1 MSLSR
6 WLAGRTLSARLIAGL
21 LALFLLASLGVGI
34 ATTAALSRFLLDRL
48 DQQLNTAAAGLSF
61 SIEHPQGPAA
71 GGGASSGSCADQGLA
86 FGQSI
91 ETFAARLKG
100 GRITAACVVTGGGG
114 RPGLRAVHLAVADVR
129 ALERLPVARP
139 DQLSQP
145 QTVHLSGL
153 GDYRLSAFA
162 GRDGDVHVAGLPLAG
177 IQATLRRLELIE
189 VVVFG
194 TALIVM
200 ALAATGWVR
209 FSLRPLERITAT
221 ASRVSDLPLASGEV
235 DLPHR
240 VPEADP
246 RTETGR
252 LGRALNQM
260 LGHVEAALAARQ
272 ASEARLRRFVADAS
286 HELRTPLAGI
296 RGHAELALRTGDLGP
311 EARAALGRVEAESQ
325 RMSRL
330 VDDLLLLARLDAG
343 RPLAREPVDL
353 SRLAIDATSD
363 ARVAGP
369 GHRWV
374 LDLPTEPVTVEGDQY
389 RLHQVMANLL
399 SNARNHT
406 PPGTTVTVRL
416 AGSADGGA
424 ELSVT
429 DDGPG
434 IPADRQDGVWE
445 RFARGDGSRSRKA
458 GGTGLGLAIVR
469 AVVNA
474 QHGRIVLASEPG
486 QTSFRIWLP
495 TASGPA
501 G

>member
-1 MSLSR
+1 MSLSS
-6 WLAGRTLSARLIAGL
+6 WLAGRTLRARLISGL

-34 ATTAALSRFLLDRL
+34 ATTAALSRFLVDRL
-48 DQQLNTAAAGLSF
+48 DQQLDTAAAGLSF
-61 SIEHPQGPAA
+61 SLEHPHGPSSA
-71 GGGASSGSCADQGLA
+71 GANSGSCADQGLA

-91 ETFAARLKG
+91 GTFAARLKS
-100 GRITAACVVTGGGG
+100 GRVTAACVVTSAGG
-114 RPGLRAVHLAVADVR
+114 RPGLRAVHLAAADVR
-129 ALERLPVARP
+129 ALLRLPVAQP
-139 DQLSQP
+139 GHVSQP
-145 QTVHLSGL
+145 QTVHVSGL

-162 GRDGDVHVAGLPLAG
+162 GRDGDVHVAGLPLSG
-177 IQATLRRLELIE
+177 IQATLRQLELIE

-194 TALIVM
+194 TSLIVM
-200 ALAATGWVR
+200 GLAATGWVR
-209 FSLRPLERITAT
+209 FSLLPLDRITAT
-221 ASRVSDLPLASGEV
+221 AGRVSDLPLASGEV

-240 VPEADP
+240 VPESDP

-252 LGRALNQM
+252 LGKALNQM
-260 LGHVEAALAARQ
+260 LGHVEASLAARQ

-311 EARAALGRVEAESQ
+311 QARAALGRVDAESQ
-325 RMSRL
+325 RMSLL

-343 RPLAREPVDL
+343 RPLAREPVDV

-363 ARVAGP
+363 ARAAGP

-374 LDLPTEPVTVEGDQY
+374 LDLPAEPVTVEGDQH
-389 RLHQVMANLL
+389 RLHQVLANLL
-399 SNARNHT
+399 SNARTHT

-424 ELSVT
+424 DLTVT

-434 IPADRQDGVWE
+434 IPADLQDGVFE

-474 QHGRIVLASEPG
+474 HHGRIELASQPG
-486 QTSFRIWLP
+486 RTSFRIWLP
-495 TASGPA
+495 TAPEPA